1 MLRKML
7 SMLLCVIMIF
17 GSITCG
23 FGFSVSAAAENMILT
38 PTKPTSLR
46 STTAATRLTGWS
58 RSSSG
63 SSAVTTEDG
72 YTVVSRTGV
81 ANGTLFTNTF
91 TLTKNSTYKFSFEIK
106 AVEGTSFTYTKSS
119 TGETLPRGVNF
130 VLNDFNVVKSDGTAY
145 NTYQEGQTDYA
156 HTNKANY
163 NNPTRSG
170 FTATW
175 SHELADGSIHTEN
188 QIKYSS
194 WGRKIGT
201 SEASTALKTVDL
213 SELYS
218 DWRTVTCEFT
228 LPDEDVY
235 IASDIAIGF
244 VLPAGA
250 ANGGIYVRNIKMHKQ
265 EVSVPISEIPI
276 SVVDINGNAH
286 STQKDFYAVTTTK
299 YNADDS
305 VTVTVDYDE
314 MDTVN
319 IFKGWYEG
327 DKFLSNDTSYTLGA
341 DVDEHNVKA
350 VILSRSV
357 INGGLGFEGYKETT
371 SLRVSPDDADKALQ
385 NIAPFDDKWG
395 QIYNSYQQENDYA
408 FDIKATYGDVTT
420 KYTPTY
426 DTATGKWTTDS
437 ITVKPYSGNSMFYF
451 ATRFRTIV
459 RKLDNLKP
467 NSNYELSFYTF
478 NLSEWDFLNTAVVA
492 DSYLLGNGKTT
503 TSGDIKVYS
512 VFKADV
518 VSENGENVLVDKNQ
532 VRNWHK
538 ITINFTTDDDDTA
551 LYLHLRQE
559 VGNNSSSTSKQFI
572 DNLTCC
578 ETIIGNMGN
587 AIRAKNGDKPQAL
600 RYKFFMSNDKIES
613 FGDMTTAKIGILA
626 VKNEICGTD
635 SLEIGKKYIFNG
647 EETDII
653 DVEVNPDTNFQ
664 YKTGDSY
671 STYFTAALYNIGAK
685 GGRVDYD
692 DFAEDYSVRPYV
704 IYKDK
709 NGSELLFYGDTVNA
723 NVFNVMYAIVRD
735 NTSDEDVAT
744 AKAMLENNTLAE
756 VYYDWQPTNSWYI
769 GESKATD
776 YAYSFAVIG
785 DVQKTTGYYP
795 DKLHY
800 IYDWIIDNAD
810 DKNIQYVMGL
820 GDLSEHANPTAEW
833 PVVTEQHYR
842 LEQAGLNQSIVRGNH
857 DWRFDTYITK
867 DKFGSK
873 LTGSYDDTMKNT
885 YRLITIGGIKYMML
899 TLNLFPTNDEIA
911 WAERVITENP
921 DYNVIL
927 TTHAYFDHDMSLT
940 QDDDIDWVDD
950 INIANSGQDIYDKL
964 VSKYS
969 NIVLVMCG
977 HRYPPDD
984 GPNYHITTREDGS
997 KVMEM
1002 MINPQRMESNGGR
1015 SYGML
1020 AMLYV
1025 SEDGRSIQLEYFST
1039 ISGMFYMD
1047 KFQFSFEL
1055 DLVD

>member
-1 MLRKML
+1 MLKKIL
-7 SMLLCVIMIF
+7 ANILCVIILVS
-17 GSITCG
+17 SITCV
-23 FGFSVSAAAENMILT
+23 FSFSAAAATNMVLT
-38 PTKPTSLR
+38 PTTPTSLR
-46 STTAATRLTGWS
+46 NTTAETRLTGWS

-106 AVEGTSFTYTKSS
+106 AVDGTSFSYTNSN
-119 TGETLPRGVNF
+119 GETLVRNVNF
-130 VLNDFNVVKSDGTAY
+130 MLNDFNVLKSDGTAY
-145 NTYQEGQTDYA
+145 NTYSEGHTDYA
-156 HTNKANY
+156 HTYKANDG
-163 NNPTRSG
+163 NPTREG
-170 FTATW
+170 FSCTW
-175 SHELADGSIHTEN
+175 THELADGSIHTEN
-188 QIKYSS
+188 INKYSS

-201 SEASTALKTVDL
+201 SEAVTALQSVDL
-213 SELYS
+213 NQLYS

-235 IASDIAIGF
+235 TASDIAIGF
-244 VLPAGA
+244 MLPGNAS
-250 ANGGIYVRNIKMHKQ
+250 NGGIYVRNVTMYKQ
-265 EVSVPISEIPI
+265 EVSTPINEIPI
-276 SVVDINGNAH
+276 SVVDIDGNVH
-286 STQKDFYAVTTTK
+286 STQSDFYASTTVN
-299 YNADDS
+299 YNTDDS
-305 VTVTVDYDE
+305 VTVSVDFDE

-319 IFKGWYEG
+319 VFKGWYEG
-327 DKFLSNDTSYTLGA
+327 DKFLSNEKTFTLGA

-350 VILSRSV
+350 LFLCRSV
-357 INGGLGFEGYKETT
+357 IKGGLGFESYNATT
-371 SLRVSPDDADKALQ
+371 SLRVSPDDAYMALQ

-395 QIYNSYQQENDYA
+395 QIYNSYQQESDYA

-426 DTATGKWTTDS
+426 DATTSKWTTDS

-451 ATRFRTIV
+451 AARFRTIV

-467 NSNYELSFYTF
+467 NTNYELSFYTF
-478 NLSEWDFLNTAVVA
+478 NLSEWDFLNTAVIA
-492 DSYLLGNGKTT
+492 DSYLLGNGKTSST
-503 TSGDIKVYS
+503 ADVKVYS
-512 VFKADV
+512 VYRADV
-518 VSENGENVLVDKNQ
+518 VSENGENILNNKNE

-538 ITINFTTDDDDTA
+538 ITINFTTDADDTA

-572 DNLTCC
+572 DNLTCS
-578 ETIIGNMGN
+578 ETIIGNVGN
-587 AIRAKNGDKPQAL
+587 AIRAKNNDKPQAL
-600 RYKFFMSNDKIES
+600 RYKFYMSNDKAEG
-613 FGDMTTAKIGILA
+613 FGDMTTSKIGILA
-626 VKNEICGTD
+626 VKNEVCGTN
-635 SLEIGKKYIFNG
+635 SLEIGKKYSFNG
-647 EETDII
+647 EEKSII
-653 DVEVNPDTNFQ
+653 DVEVNPDSNFQ
-664 YKTGDSY
+664 YEAEDTDNI
-671 STYFTAALYNIGAK
+671 YFTAALYNIGAK
-685 GGRVDYD
+685 DGAVDYD
-692 DFAEDYSVRPYV
+692 SFAEEYSVRPYI
-704 IYKDK
+704 IYEDE
-709 NGSELLFYGDTVNA
+709 NGSEVLIYGDTVSA

-735 NTSDEDVAT
+735 NTSDDDVAT
-744 AKAMLENNTLAE
+744 AKAMLENKTLAE

-800 IYDWIIDNAD
+800 IYDWILDNAD
-810 DKNIQYVMGL
+810 SKNIEYVMGL
-820 GDLSEHANPTAEW
+820 GDLSEHANPNAEW
-833 PVVTEQHYR
+833 PIVTEQHYR
-842 LEQAGLNQSIVRGNH
+842 LERAGLNQSIVRGNH

-885 YRLITIGGIKYMML
+885 YRLITISGVKYMML
-899 TLNLFPTNDEIA
+899 TLNLFPTDDEIA
-911 WAERVITENP
+911 WAEQVIAENP

-927 TTHAYFDHDMSLT
+927 TTHAYFDHDMTLT

-950 INIANSGQDIYDKL
+950 VNAANSGQDIYDKL

-977 HRYPPDD
+977 HRYPPDN
-984 GPNYHITTREDGS
+984 GPNYRITTRDDGS

-1002 MINPQRMESNGGR
+1002 MINHQNMESKGGR

-1025 SEDGRSIQLEYFST
+1025 SEDGRSVQLEYFST
-1039 ISGMFYMD
+1039 ITGMFYMD
-1047 KFQFSFEL
+1047 KFQFTFEL